1 MTAERSAQ
9 EELLAAIDG
18 LSEERARV
26 VLGWLDVFRREGGTR
41 AKSEAESVGTL
52 GDLLGIV
59 NESRQAGGA
68 RMRLT
73 VDPALNNPNGVVHGG
88 VIYTLV
94 DYSMGQAVQYGLP
107 EGEHCATIEIKISYL
122 TSVREGTVT
131 VETEVVKQGRTIAFL
146 TSKVTDDQDRLVAT
160 ASGSMFI
167 CRAEGQPVRESSRR

>member
-1 MTAERSAQ
+1 MTAEQNAR

-26 VLGWLDVFRREGGTR
+26 VLGWLDVFRRQGGTR
-41 AKSEAESVGTL
+41 AQGDGESVGTL

-59 NESRQAGGA
+59 TESRQAGRA
-68 RMRLT
+68 RMRFT

-88 VIYTLV
+88 IIYTLV
-94 DYSMGQAVQYGLP
+94 DYSMGRAVQYGLP

-131 VETEVVKQGRTIAFL
+131 AETEIVKQGRNIVFL
-146 TSKVTDDQDRLVAT
+146 TSQVTDDQDRLVAT

-167 CRAEGQPVRESSRR
+167 ARAEG

>member
-26 VLGWLDVFRREGGTR
+26 VLGWLGVFRREGGTQ
-41 AKSEAESVGTL
+41 ANSEAESVGTL

-68 RMRLT
+68 RMHVT

-88 VIYTLV
+88 IIYTMV
-94 DYSMGQAVQYGLP
+94 DSSMGRAVQYGLP
-107 EGEHCATIEIKISYL
+107 KGEHCATIEIKISYL

-131 VETEVVKQGRTIAFL
+131 VETEVVKQGRNIAFL

-160 ASGSMFI
+160 ASGTMFI
-167 CRAEGQPVRESSRR
+167 FRAEG

>member
-41 AKSEAESVGTL
+41 AKGESESVGTL

-59 NESRQAGGA
+59 VESRQAGSA
-68 RMRLT
+68 RMRFT

-88 VIYTLV
+88 IIYT
-94 DYSMGQAVQYGLP
+94 MGRAVQYGLP

-131 VETEVVKQGRTIAFL
+131 VETEIVKHGRNIAFL

-167 CRAEGQPVRESSRR
+167 FRAEGQPAKERSGR